1 MSNILKAFI
10 NIANNHQSSI
20 STLSQ
25 SNNRAN
31 SMGEGLERFIQDAFA
46 NTFDE
51 IDEVKRLESYA
62 KTFSYQGNQN
72 NPPDLILHNS
82 DAIEIKKLQ
91 SKSSAIALNSSYPKA
106 KLEANSPMITQKCKE
121 CEEWSIKDML
131 YAIGYVKVT
140 IKV

>member
-1 MSNILKAFI
+1 
-10 NIANNHQSSI
+10 
-20 STLSQ
+20 
-25 SNNRAN
+25 
-31 SMGEGLERFIQDAFA
+31 MGEGLEQFIQNAFA
-46 NTFDE
+46 NSFE
-51 IDEVKRLESYA
+51 IDDENARLESYA
-62 KTFSYQGNQN
+62 KTFAYQGNQN

-106 KLEANSPMITQKCKE
+106 KLEANSPMITQKCKG

-140 IKV
+140 IKI